1 MVQGSLPVNDKPVDR
16 RPPAVLAT
24 NSLMRRMF
32 AIVAPA
38 WIMLLWAAAGF
49 AADAPDSRLSEDI
62 ALTKATMSLLAAK
75 DMTAVRDRLVGQITD
90 DTLRKMSDTIGANE
104 PASIE
109 TIWATETHSLENGDG
124 NSRIILEY
132 GLAGKWVIV
141 DAVVRT
147 EAASK
152 RLTRLYFTVNALPL
166 SELNAFHLSGKGLAQ
181 YLFLA
186 CWVAVIA
193 LTAWAMVVAFRR
205 QTGWRR
211 WVLIVLMPSGL
222 TPTVALNWNT
232 AQIWV
237 LEAFSNSAGQS
248 IPVLAFRYPMALHG
262 YTELRVPYLYVSL
275 PLIALGYLI
284 WQWRSSHRR
293 PLLASRADPAS

>member
-1 MVQGSLPVNDKPVDR
+1 MGDR
-16 RPPAVLAT
+16 G
-24 NSLMRRMF
+24 RRDQD
-32 AIVAPA
+32 
-38 WIMLLWAAAGF
+38 GG
-49 AADAPDSRLSEDI
+49 RL
-62 ALTKATMSLLAAK
+62 
-75 DMTAVRDRLVGQITD
+75 
-90 DTLRKMSDTIGANE
+90 
-104 PASIE
+104 
-109 TIWATETHSLENGDG
+109 
-124 NSRIILEY
+124 
-132 GLAGKWVIV
+132 
-141 DAVVRT
+141 
-147 EAASK
+147 EAAHPTLLH
-152 RLTRLYFTVNALPL
+152 RQCPAAERA
-166 SELNAFHLSGKGLAQ
+166 NAFHLFGKGLAQ

-186 CWVAVIA
+186 CWIAVIA

-248 IPVLAFRYPMALHG
+248 IPVLAFRYPMALYG

-284 WQWRSSHRR
+284 WPWRSSHRR
-293 PLLASRADPAS
+293 PLPAARADPAS